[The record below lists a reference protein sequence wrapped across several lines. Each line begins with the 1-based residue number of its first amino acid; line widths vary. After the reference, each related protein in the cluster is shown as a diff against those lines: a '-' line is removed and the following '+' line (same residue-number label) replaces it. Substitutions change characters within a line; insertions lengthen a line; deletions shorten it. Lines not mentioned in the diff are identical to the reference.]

1 MDHVRT
7 LASRVAA
14 AASIAG
20 AAGLIFMAVYA
31 ATHPQVVPVITT
43 GDWTGPDPSVVAEN
57 QGAVQWPALVA
68 ILALVAA
75 IAVLRRP
82 DRLSYLFVGALGV
95 VMIGIAL
102 TMPAWLS
109 ALAPL
114 TTMLGLVGVIA
125 IAAAIV
131 GWIPSDPLPDT
142 LPGWPEHHGGI

>member
-1 MDHVRT
+1 VDHVRS

-14 AASIAG
+14 GASVAG
-20 AAGLIFMAVYA
+20 AVGLIFMAVYA
-31 ATHPQVVPVITT
+31 ATHPQVVPVITMS
-43 GDWTGPDPSVVAEN
+43 DWTGPDPSVVAEN

-82 DRLSYLFVGALGV
+82 DRLSYLFVGALGAV
-95 VMIGIAL
+95 IFGIAL

-114 TTMLGLVGVIA
+114 ATMLGLVGLIA
-125 IAAAIV
+125 VAAAV
-131 GWIPSDPLPDT
+131 AGWIPSDPLPDT

>member
-1 MDHVRT
+1 MDHVRS

-14 AASIAG
+14 AASVVG
-20 AAGLIFMAVYA
+20 AVGLVSMAAYA
-31 ATHPQVVPVITT
+31 AAHPQVVPVITMS
-43 GDWTGPDPSVVAEN
+43 DWTGPDPSVVAEN

-68 ILALVAA
+68 TLALVAA

-82 DRLSYLFVGALGV
+82 ERLSYLFVGALGA

-114 TTMLGLVGVIA
+114 ATMLGFVGVIA